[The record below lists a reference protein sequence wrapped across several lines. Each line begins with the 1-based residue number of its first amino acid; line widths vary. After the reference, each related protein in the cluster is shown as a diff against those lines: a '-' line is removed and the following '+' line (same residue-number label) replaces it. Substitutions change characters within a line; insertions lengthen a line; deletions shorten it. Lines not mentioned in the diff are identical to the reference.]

1 MPKSKGRKKA
11 VVHQIPRAKEVEV
24 ESPKWYVYTMTSL
37 MVVGVLAVL
46 AYYIF
51 SLNPWALR
59 LGLVGI
65 AVGFI
70 MTVNWH

>member
-24 ESPKWYVYTMTSL
+24 ESPRWYVITMTGL
-37 MVVGVLAVL
+37 LVVGVLAVL

-51 SLNPWALR
+51 SLNPWSLR
-59 LGLVGI
+59 GGLLAI

>member
-11 VVHQIPRAKEVEV
+11 VVHQIPRTKEVEV
-24 ESPKWYVYTMTSL
+24 ESPKWYVVTMTSL
-37 MVVGVLAVL
+37 LVVGVLAVL

-51 SLNPWALR
+51 GLNVWSLR
-59 LGLVGI
+59 GGLLGI

>member
-11 VVHQIPRAKEVEV
+11 VVHQIPRAKEAEV
-24 ESPKWYVYTMTSL
+24 ESPKWYVITMTSL

-51 SLNPWALR
+51 SLNPWSLR
-59 LGLVGI
+59 GGLLAI

>member
-11 VVHQIPRAKEVEV
+11 AVHQIPRAKEVEV
-24 ESPKWYVYTMTSL
+24 ESPKWYVYTMTGL
-37 MVVGVLAVL
+37 MVVGVIGVL

-51 SLNPWALR
+51 TLNPWSLR
-59 LGLVGI
+59 GGLLAI
-65 AVGFI
+65 AIGFI